1 MMMMIKADSVIWKK
15 TATLKEQKNKTYI
28 LRTNWNSNLFFD
40 FIIIEYFFFSILFIP
55 WFFLVVFPFLL
66 LLMKIDYMCMC
77 EDGIEFYFPIVLY
90 ITITVELTEFIFIIF
105 ALIIYQKI
113 AVEKLVVKINKNN
126 FRFFSYY
133 DDDVDVVGGSWKK
146 NLMEF
151 F

>member
-1 MMMMIKADSVIWKK
+1 
-15 TATLKEQKNKTYI
+15 
-28 LRTNWNSNLFFD
+28 
-40 FIIIEYFFFSILFIP
+40 
-55 WFFLVVFPFLL
+55 
-66 LLMKIDYMCMC
+66 MCMC

-90 ITITVELTEFIFIIF
+90 ITITVELTEFILIIF

-133 DDDVDVVGGSWKK
+133 DDDVDVVDGSWKK